1 MAPSVRL
8 IVVVIVIN
16 QFKQSELRRSNCAA
30 ERRPKTLRHPP
41 PPPPSV
47 RPFCSLSLHRLVL
60 LIILY
65 LLLFYVPTLHTCP
78 FLSLLLLIRLPL
90 PTPLLLSSICQ
101 TLLQSTALRATSID
115 DVAKNS
121 SSTPSTS
128 PPSLG
133 ARRLLCIRPISRRRP
148 IHAHMQVHVVN
159 ARLTRRPC
167 RPVSTQC
174 IM

>member
-65 LLLFYVPTLHTCP
+65 LLSFYAPTLHTCP
-78 FLSLLLLIRLPL
+78 FLSLLPLIRLPL

-101 TLLQSTALRATSID
+101 TLLQSKALRATSID
-115 DVAKNS
+115 DVPKNS